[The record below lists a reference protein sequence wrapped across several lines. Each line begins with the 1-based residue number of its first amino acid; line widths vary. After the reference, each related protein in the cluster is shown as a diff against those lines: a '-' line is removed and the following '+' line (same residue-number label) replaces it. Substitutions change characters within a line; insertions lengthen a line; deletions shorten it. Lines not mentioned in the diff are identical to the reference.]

1 MRDAVDVRADCLEV
15 PILPDTLLCTPST
28 REVVSVHL
36 LAMVAGAE
44 AGGVLGP
51 AEGGGDE
58 REQ

>member
-15 PILPDTLLCTPST
+15 PILPDTLLCAPMT
-28 REVVSVHL
+28 REFVTVHL